1 MEPYTEPNFCERYC
15 GCTEIANRTIAQMYP
30 EAVPWIIAGLS
41 IMALLAIVGMAR
53 IYFSPKL

>member
-1 MEPYTEPNFCERYC
+1 MMEPYTEPNFCERYC
-15 GCTEIANRTIAQMYP
+15 GCRETIAQMYP